1 MLVSTQ
7 RPAIETLIPHCNP
20 VVVQPDERYYLDGRE
35 VFLLGISSGSG
46 MRESG
51 TTAMIAVFGLRNAAT
66 PAKMPDVRC
75 SGAVLLGRLGE
86 LDQQPEPFFDNKVCL
101 TALEAVKEISEVEGR
116 RVFKRLGKTAQYV
129 NLI

>member
-1 MLVSTQ
+1 MQQVSLVQQSEPIAQ
-7 RPAIETLIPHCNP
+7 ALCF
-20 VVVQPDERYYLDGRE
+20 VQA
-35 VFLLGISSGSG
+35 
-46 MRESG
+46 MR
-51 TTAMIAVFGLRNAAT
+51 ADDHGLVL

-75 SGAVLLGRLGE
+75 SGAVILGRLGE

-101 TALEAVKEISEVEGR
+101 TALEAVREISEVEGR